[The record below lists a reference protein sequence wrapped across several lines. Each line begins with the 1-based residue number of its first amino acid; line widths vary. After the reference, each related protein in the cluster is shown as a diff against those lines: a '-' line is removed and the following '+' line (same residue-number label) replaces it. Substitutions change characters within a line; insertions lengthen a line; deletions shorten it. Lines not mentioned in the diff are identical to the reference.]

1 MAENPLNRFRN
12 AWNAFLGR
20 DPTDK
25 YLEYGL
31 YGGSYQRPDRTQL
44 SYGNDKSIIT
54 AIYNR
59 IALDVSQ
66 ISVRHVN
73 VDENNQYI
81 ETRNSSLNDCLTLSA
96 NLDQTGKAFMQDIVM
111 SMFDEGCVAV
121 VPIAAD
127 VNPKN
132 TDGFDIYSM
141 RTGKIVEWFP
151 HHVKVEVYNED
162 TGKKEKIL
170 VEKRTTVIIENPF
183 YAIMNEPNSVL
194 RRLIRKLVLLDAV
207 DEQSSAGKLDLIIQ
221 LPYTIRNETRKKQA
235 EERREN
241 IEKQLMGSKYGI
253 AYADATERITQLNSP
268 IENNLMKQIEYLT
281 NLLYGQLG
289 ISETIL
295 NGTADEQTMLNYFST
310 TIEPILSA
318 IVDEFKR
325 KFLSKTARTQGQ
337 SIMYFREPFK
347 LAPVKNIAE
356 VAEKLIVNQVLS
368 SNEVRGILGYR
379 PSDDPNADQLINP
392 NINPKDAMGEE
403 MMPMEED
410 PMMAEGSEGLTGMD
424 NVMNTNVLDLKEQTG
439 AGMNSVMN
447 TKLSDLEVQL
457 E

>member
-44 SYGNDKSIIT
+44 SYGNDKSIVT

-73 VDENNQYI
+73 VDENNQYL
-81 ETRNSSLNDCLTLSA
+81 ETRKSTLNDCLTLSA

-121 VPIAAD
+121 IPTD
-127 VNPKN
+127 TDTSPKN

-141 RTGKIVEWFP
+141 RTGKVVEWFP
-151 HHVKVEVYNED
+151 HHVKVEVYNEN

-170 VEKRTTVIIENPF
+170 VEKRTTAIIENPF

-221 LPYTIRNETRKKQA
+221 LPYTIKGETRRKQA
-235 EERREN
+235 EERRDN
-241 IEKQLMGSKYGI
+241 IEKQLAGSKYGI
-253 AYADATERITQLNSP
+253 AYADATERITQLNRP

-295 NGTADEQTMLNYFST
+295 NGTADEQTMLNYFSS

-356 VAEKLIVNQVLS
+356 VAEKLITNRVLT
-368 SNEVRGILGYR
+368 SNEVRGVLGYK
-379 PSDDPNADQLINP
+379 PAEDAEADKLLNP
-392 NINPKDAMGEE
+392 NIDTMQDAASAEPEPDLTEE
-403 MMPMEED
+403 
-410 PMMAEGSEGLTGMD
+410 
-424 NVMNTNVLDLKEQTG
+424 
-439 AGMNSVMN
+439 
-447 TKLSDLEVQL
+447 QL

>member
-44 SYGNDKSIIT
+44 SYGNDKSIVT

-73 VDENNQYI
+73 VDENNQYL
-81 ETRNSSLNDCLTLSA
+81 ETRKSTLNDCLTLSA

-121 VPIAAD
+121 VPTD
-127 VNPKN
+127 TDTSPKN

-141 RTGKIVEWFP
+141 RTGKVVEWFP
-151 HHVKVEVYNED
+151 HHVKVEVYNEN
-162 TGKKEKIL
+162 TGKKENIL
-170 VEKRTTVIIENPF
+170 VEKRTTAIIENPF

-221 LPYTIRNETRKKQA
+221 LPYTIKGETRRKQA
-235 EERREN
+235 EERRDN
-241 IEKQLMGSKYGI
+241 IEKQLAGSKYGI
-253 AYADATERITQLNSP
+253 AYADATERITQLNRP

-295 NGTADEQTMLNYFST
+295 NGTADEQTMLNYFSS

-356 VAEKLIVNQVLS
+356 VAEKLITNRVLT
-368 SNEVRGILGYR
+368 SNEVRGVLGYK
-379 PSDDPNADQLINP
+379 PSDDAEADKLLNP
-392 NINPKDAMGEE
+392 NIDTMQDAASAEPEPDLTEE
-403 MMPMEED
+403 
-410 PMMAEGSEGLTGMD
+410 
-424 NVMNTNVLDLKEQTG
+424 
-439 AGMNSVMN
+439 
-447 TKLSDLEVQL
+447 QL

>member
-44 SYGNDKSIIT
+44 SYGNDKSIVT

-73 VDENNQYI
+73 VDENNQYL
-81 ETRNSSLNDCLTLSA
+81 ETRKSTLNDCLTLSA

-121 VPIAAD
+121 VPTD
-127 VNPKN
+127 TDTSPKN

-141 RTGKIVEWFP
+141 RTGKVVEWFP
-151 HHVKVEVYNED
+151 HHVKVEVYNEN

-170 VEKRTTVIIENPF
+170 VEKRTTAIIENPF

-221 LPYTIRNETRKKQA
+221 LPYTIKGETRRKQA
-235 EERREN
+235 EERRDN
-241 IEKQLMGSKYGI
+241 IEKQLAGSKYGI
-253 AYADATERITQLNSP
+253 AYADATERITQLNRP

-295 NGTADEQTMLNYFST
+295 NGTADEQTMLNYFSS

-356 VAEKLIVNQVLS
+356 VAEKLITNRVLT
-368 SNEVRGILGYR
+368 SNEVRGVLGYK
-379 PSDDPNADQLINP
+379 PSEDAEADKLLNP
-392 NINPKDAMGEE
+392 NIDTMQDVASSEPEPDLTEE
-403 MMPMEED
+403 
-410 PMMAEGSEGLTGMD
+410 
-424 NVMNTNVLDLKEQTG
+424 
-439 AGMNSVMN
+439 
-447 TKLSDLEVQL
+447 QL

>member
-44 SYGNDKSIIT
+44 SYGNDKSIVT

-73 VDENNQYI
+73 VDENNQYL
-81 ETRNSSLNDCLTLSA
+81 ETRKSTLNDCLTLSA

-121 VPIAAD
+121 VPTD
-127 VNPKN
+127 TDTSPKN

-141 RTGKIVEWFP
+141 RTGKVVEWFP
-151 HHVKVEVYNED
+151 HHVKVEVYNEN

-170 VEKRTTVIIENPF
+170 VEKRTTAIIENPF

-221 LPYTIRNETRKKQA
+221 LPYTIKGETRRKQA
-235 EERREN
+235 EERRDN
-241 IEKQLMGSKYGI
+241 IEKQLAGSKYGI
-253 AYADATERITQLNSP
+253 AYADATERITQLNRP

-295 NGTADEQTMLNYFST
+295 NGTADEQTMLNYFSS

-356 VAEKLIVNQVLS
+356 VAEKLITNRVLT
-368 SNEVRGILGYR
+368 SNEVRGVLGYK
-379 PSDDPNADQLINP
+379 PAEDAEADKLLNP
-392 NINPKDAMGEE
+392 NIDTMQDAASAEPEPDLTEE
-403 MMPMEED
+403 
-410 PMMAEGSEGLTGMD
+410 
-424 NVMNTNVLDLKEQTG
+424 
-439 AGMNSVMN
+439 
-447 TKLSDLEVQL
+447 QL

>member
-1 MAENPLNRFRN
+1 MAANPLNRFRN
-12 AWNAFLGR
+12 AWNAFMGR
-20 DPTDK
+20 DPTEK

-59 IALDVSQ
+59 ISLDVSQ
-66 ISVRHVN
+66 ISMRHVN
-73 VDENNQYI
+73 VDENNQYL
-81 ETRNSSLNDCLTLSA
+81 ETRKSGLNDCLTLSA
-96 NLDQTGKAFMQDIVM
+96 NLDQTGRAFIQDVVM

-121 VPIAAD
+121 VPTDTD

-132 TDGFDIYSM
+132 TDGYDILSL

-151 HHVKVEVYNED
+151 HHVKVEVYNEN

-170 VEKRTTVIIENPF
+170 CEKRSTAIIENPF

-221 LPYTIRNETRKKQA
+221 LPYTIKGETRRKQA
-235 EERREN
+235 EERRDN
-241 IEKQLMGSKYGI
+241 IEKQLAGSKYGI
-253 AYADATERITQLNSP
+253 AYADATERITQLNRP

-295 NGTADEQTMLNYFST
+295 NGTADEQTMLNYFSN

-356 VAEKLIVNQVLS
+356 VSEKFITNRVLT
-368 SNEVRGILGYR
+368 SNEVRGVLGYK
-379 PSDDPNADQLINP
+379 PADDANADQLLNP
-392 NINPKDAMGEE
+392 NIDT
-403 MMPMEED
+403 MEN
-410 PMMAEGSEGLTGMD
+410 AENAEP
-424 NVMNTNVLDLKEQTG
+424 EP
-439 AGMNSVMN
+439 
-447 TKLSDLEVQL
+447 DLEEQL

>member
-44 SYGNDKSIIT
+44 SYGNDKSIVT

-73 VDENNQYI
+73 VDENNQYL
-81 ETRNSSLNDCLTLSA
+81 ETRKSTLNDCLTLSA

-121 VPIAAD
+121 VPTD
-127 VNPKN
+127 TDTSPKN

-141 RTGKIVEWFP
+141 RTGKVVEWFP
-151 HHVKVEVYNED
+151 HHVKVEVYNEN

-170 VEKRTTVIIENPF
+170 VEKRTTAIIENPF

-221 LPYTIRNETRKKQA
+221 LPYTIKGETRRKQA
-235 EERREN
+235 EERRDN
-241 IEKQLMGSKYGI
+241 IEKQLAGSKYGI
-253 AYADATERITQLNSP
+253 AYADATERITQLNRP

-295 NGTADEQTMLNYFST
+295 NGTADEQTMLNYFSS

-356 VAEKLIVNQVLS
+356 VAEKLITNRVLT
-368 SNEVRGILGYR
+368 SNEVRGVLGYK
-379 PSDDPNADQLINP
+379 PSEDAEADKLLNP
-392 NINPKDAMGEE
+392 NIDTMEDASAAEPEPDFNEE
-403 MMPMEED
+403 
-410 PMMAEGSEGLTGMD
+410 
-424 NVMNTNVLDLKEQTG
+424 
-439 AGMNSVMN
+439 
-447 TKLSDLEVQL
+447 QL

>member
-44 SYGNDKSIIT
+44 SYGNDKSIVT

-73 VDENNQYI
+73 VDENNQYL
-81 ETRNSSLNDCLTLSA
+81 ETRKSTLNDCLTLSA

-121 VPIAAD
+121 VPTD
-127 VNPKN
+127 TDTSPKN

-141 RTGKIVEWFP
+141 RTGKVVEWFP
-151 HHVKVEVYNED
+151 HHVKVEVYNEN

-170 VEKRTTVIIENPF
+170 VEKRTTAIIENPF

-221 LPYTIRNETRKKQA
+221 LPYTIKGETRRKQA
-235 EERREN
+235 EERRDN
-241 IEKQLMGSKYGI
+241 IEKQLAGSKYGI
-253 AYADATERITQLNSP
+253 AYVDATERITQLNRP

-295 NGTADEQTMLNYFST
+295 NGTADEQTMLNYFSS

-356 VAEKLIVNQVLS
+356 VAEKLITNRVLT
-368 SNEVRGILGYR
+368 SNEVRGVLGYK
-379 PSDDPNADQLINP
+379 PAEDAEADKLLNP
-392 NINPKDAMGEE
+392 NIDTMQDAASAEPEPDLTEE
-403 MMPMEED
+403 
-410 PMMAEGSEGLTGMD
+410 
-424 NVMNTNVLDLKEQTG
+424 
-439 AGMNSVMN
+439 
-447 TKLSDLEVQL
+447 QL

>member
-44 SYGNDKSIIT
+44 SYGNDKSIVT

-73 VDENNQYI
+73 VDENNQYL
-81 ETRNSSLNDCLTLSA
+81 ETRKSTLNDCLTLSA

-121 VPIAAD
+121 VPTD
-127 VNPKN
+127 TDTSPKN

-151 HHVKVEVYNED
+151 HNVKVEVYNEN
-162 TGKKEKIL
+162 TGKKETIL
-170 VEKRTTVIIENPF
+170 VEKRTTAIIENPF

-221 LPYTIRNETRKKQA
+221 LPYTIKGETRRKQA
-235 EERREN
+235 EERRDN
-241 IEKQLMGSKYGI
+241 IEKQLAGSKYGI
-253 AYADATERITQLNSP
+253 AYADATERITQLNRP

-295 NGTADEQTMLNYFST
+295 NGTADEQTMLNYFSS

-356 VAEKLIVNQVLS
+356 VAEKLITNRVLT
-368 SNEVRGILGYR
+368 SNEVRGVLGYK
-379 PSDDPNADQLINP
+379 PAEDAEADKLLNP
-392 NINPKDAMGEE
+392 NIDTMQDATSAEPEPDLTEE
-403 MMPMEED
+403 
-410 PMMAEGSEGLTGMD
+410 
-424 NVMNTNVLDLKEQTG
+424 
-439 AGMNSVMN
+439 
-447 TKLSDLEVQL
+447 QL

>member
-44 SYGNDKSIIT
+44 SYGNDKSIVT

-73 VDENNQYI
+73 VDENNQYL
-81 ETRNSSLNDCLTLSA
+81 ETRKSTLNDCLTLSA

-121 VPIAAD
+121 IPTDTD

-132 TDGFDIYSM
+132 TDGYDILSM
-141 RTGKIVEWFP
+141 RTGKVVEWFP
-151 HHVKVEVYNED
+151 HHVKVEVYNEN

-170 VEKRTTVIIENPF
+170 VEKRTTAIIENPF

-241 IEKQLMGSKYGI
+241 IEKQLLGSKYGI
-253 AYADATERITQLNSP
+253 AYADATERITQLNRP

-337 SIMYFREPFK
+337 
-347 LAPVKNIAE
+347 
-356 VAEKLIVNQVLS
+356 
-368 SNEVRGILGYR
+368 
-379 PSDDPNADQLINP
+379 
-392 NINPKDAMGEE
+392 
-403 MMPMEED
+403 
-410 PMMAEGSEGLTGMD
+410 
-424 NVMNTNVLDLKEQTG
+424 
-439 AGMNSVMN
+439 
-447 TKLSDLEVQL
+447 
-457 E
+457 

>member
-44 SYGNDKSIIT
+44 SYGNDKSIVT

-73 VDENNQYI
+73 VDENNQYL
-81 ETRNSSLNDCLTLSA
+81 ETRKSTLNDCLTLSA

-121 VPIAAD
+121 VPTD
-127 VNPKN
+127 TDTSPKN
-132 TDGFDIYSM
+132 TDGFDIYSV
-141 RTGKIVEWFP
+141 RTGKVVEWFP
-151 HHVKVEVYNED
+151 HHVKVEVYNEN

-170 VEKRTTVIIENPF
+170 VEKRTTAIIENPF

-221 LPYTIRNETRKKQA
+221 LPYTIKGETRRKQA
-235 EERREN
+235 EERRDN
-241 IEKQLMGSKYGI
+241 IEKQLAGSKYGI
-253 AYADATERITQLNSP
+253 AYADATERITQLNRP

-295 NGTADEQTMLNYFST
+295 NGTADEQTMLNYFSS

-356 VAEKLIVNQVLS
+356 VAEKLITNRVLT
-368 SNEVRGILGYR
+368 SNEVRGVLGYK
-379 PSDDPNADQLINP
+379 PAEDAEADKLLNP
-392 NINPKDAMGEE
+392 NIDTMRDASSAEPEPDLTEE
-403 MMPMEED
+403 
-410 PMMAEGSEGLTGMD
+410 
-424 NVMNTNVLDLKEQTG
+424 
-439 AGMNSVMN
+439 
-447 TKLSDLEVQL
+447 QL